1 MRILFFLVIIIG
13 LNACRNTE
21 LLQHEADVTAIKN
34 YLSQQGIAA
43 IQDDQA
49 DFFYFFYVE
58 NNDDYQ
64 PPRDWGLTVEV
75 RYKAFLLDGTV
86 VEDTGANAVKVPLD
100 QSIYG
105 WRLALP
111 LMNRGER
118 MLLLLPSRLAYGT
131 ESSAAIPAN
140 SVLGFE
146 IELIEIYPRF

>member
-1 MRILFFLVIIIG
+1 MRILFFLLLIIG
-13 LNACRNTE
+13 LSACRDTE
-21 LLQHEADVTAIKN
+21 NLQHETDILTINN

-43 IQDDQA
+43 TQDAQA

-58 NNDDYQ
+58 NDKNYQ

-86 VEDTGANAVKVPLD
+86 VEDTGASTVRVPLD

-131 ESSAAIPAN
+131 ESSATIPAN

-146 IELIEIYPRF
+146 IELVEIYPRF

>member
-1 MRILFFLVIIIG
+1 MRFLFFLFTIIG
-13 LNACRNTE
+13 LNACRDAEN
-21 LLQHEADVTAIKN
+21 LQHEADILKIN
-34 YLSQQGIAA
+34 SYLSQQGIAA
-43 IQDDQA
+43 IQDSQA

-58 NNDDYQ
+58 NDNDYQ
-64 PPRDWGLTVEV
+64 PLRDEGLTVEV

-86 VEDTGANAVKVPLD
+86 VEDTGTQTVNVPLD

-111 LMNRGER
+111 LMNKGER

-131 ESSAAIPAN
+131 ESSAIIPAN

-146 IELIEIYPRF
+146 IELVEIYPRF

>member
-1 MRILFFLVIIIG
+1 MRILFFLWIIIG
-13 LNACRNTE
+13 LSACRDTE
-21 LLQHEADVTAIKN
+21 NLQHEADILKISS
-34 YLSQQGIAA
+34 YLSQQGIVAT
-43 IQDDQA
+43 QDSKA

-58 NNDDYQ
+58 NDNNYQ

-86 VEDTGANAVKVPLD
+86 VEDTGANTVKVPLD

-131 ESSAAIPAN
+131 ESSTAIPAN

-146 IELIEIYPRF
+146 IELVEIYPRF